1 MYKVVDTLGFDE
13 ERILSE
19 KEIRDIYKENVMDI
33 LYNWKDCGDSKI
45 VNDLMEELANVY
57 TCDMQFV
64 IDNLREDMGY
74 NIEKIEGAK

>member
-64 IDNLREDMGY
+64 INNLREDMGY

>member
-64 IDNLREDMGY
+64 IDNLKEDMGY